1 MNDFENTKCDF
12 CKEPAAKDAKIAGAS
27 SWAYVCDDCFF
38 KYCSCNEGTFTTLK
52 NIGKHGRKPY
62 SD

>member
-1 MNDFENTKCDF
+1 MNDFEDTKCDL
-12 CKEPAAKDAKIAGAS
+12 CGKPATKDAKLTGLS

-52 NIGKHGRKPY
+52 NIGKQGRIPY